1 MSAGLLAVLNKAIA
15 LTKLSLMKTAG
26 VVGDDLA
33 LNAKQLSHV
42 PPERE
47 LPIVWEVAKGSMKNK
62 AILSTAGI
70 ILSATIPQLI
80 FPLLMVGGAYF
91 CHEGVEKLWEKWE
104 HRKEHPKLNAAG
116 QEDHYNENLP
126 PETPEEER
134 ERIRDA
140 IKTDFVLSA
149 EIVVLTL
156 GMVSGVE
163 GSYLTKLATQAIALG
178 LSAPVMTGLVYGS
191 VAGLVKIDDVGA
203 KLKENDNKPIWH
215 IGNIMM
221 KAAPWILKGLTLAG
235 TVAMFTVGGGLL
247 VDGFAPLHQVA
258 EHFSTLAGTVP
269 YIGKGLEFI
278 VSNAAGGIA
287 GVISG
292 IATVSGAHGIKAAYN
307 KVKTAL
313 GFGGPAQEVKNDAK
327 PDDNAPAPQL
337 APAEPDLTVKPTPDN
352 ESKGPEAGPSFT
364 EAASPPVVVPPDVNN
379 SFGKAAKPDAEE
391 QPPGVKP
398 EQIPPKPDDPG
409 AGRQPG

>member
-1 MSAGLLAVLNKAIA
+1 MSAGLLTVLNRALA

-47 LPIVWEVAKGSMKNK
+47 LPIVWKVAKGSLKNK

-80 FPLLMVGGAYF
+80 FPLLMCGGAYF

-104 HRKEHPKLNAAG
+104 HRREHPKVNAVG
-116 QEDHYNENLP
+116 QEDHYNESLP
-126 PETPEEER
+126 PETPEEEK

-156 GMVSGVE
+156 GMVAGVE

-178 LSAPVMTGLVYGS
+178 LSAPVMTALVYGS
-191 VAGLVKIDDVGA
+191 VGGLVKIDDIGEA
-203 KLKENDNKPIWH
+203 LKKNDNRPLWH
-215 IGNIMM
+215 VGNVMM

-235 TVAMFTVGGGLL
+235 TIAMFTVGGGLL
-247 VDGFAPLHQVA
+247 VEGFEPLRHIA
-258 EHFSTLAGTVP
+258 EHFTTIAGTVP
-269 YIGKGLEFI
+269 HIGKALEFV

-287 GVISG
+287 GVIAG
-292 IATVSGAHGIKAAYN
+292 IGTVGSAHGIKAVYT
-307 KVKTAL
+307 KVKNAL
-313 GFGGPAQEVKNDAK
+313 GFGKSSDLKNGDAK

-337 APAEPDLTVKPTPDN
+337 APTEPDFTVKPAPDQDA
-352 ESKGPEAGPSFT
+352 KGPEAGPSFT
-364 EAASPPVVVPPDVNN
+364 QAASPPIVVPPEIGN
-379 SFGKAAKPDAEE
+379 SFGNAAENTDKPVP
-391 QPPGVKP
+391 QIKP